1 MDEHSV
7 ASKIP
12 DFLTVEE
19 VLELHDEALDAFGGS
34 AGVRDQGLL
43 DSAVATPQASF
54 GGDFLHPDLFAMA
67 AAYAF
72 HLCKNHPFVDGNK
85 RTAFYAT
92 LVFLERNGMAALDEP
107 DGERL
112 ADALIAV
119 AENRLTKDQ
128 LRALLQL
135 LVPAGA

>member
-7 ASKIP
+7 DSRIP
-12 DFLTVEE
+12 DFLMVEE
-19 VLELHDEALDAFGGS
+19 VLELHEEALDAFGGS

-43 DSAVATPQASF
+43 ASAVATPQASF
-54 GGDFLHPDLFAMA
+54 GGEFLHRDLFAMA

-92 LVFLERNGMAALDEP
+92 LVFLERNGVAAPDEAG
-107 DGERL
+107 GERL
-112 ADALIAV
+112 ADALIAI
-119 AENRLTKDQ
+119 AEDRLGKDE
-128 LRALLQL
+128 LRALLRT
-135 LVPAGA
+135 LVPTGP

>member
-1 MDEHSV
+1 
-7 ASKIP
+7 
-12 DFLTVEE
+12 
-19 VLELHDEALDAFGGS
+19 VLELHEEAIGAFGGS

-43 DSAVATPQASF
+43 ASAVATPQASF

-92 LVFLERNGMAALDEP
+92 LVFLERNGIAAPDEAS
-107 DGERL
+107 GERL

-119 AENRLTKDQ
+119 AEDRLDKDELVTL
-128 LRALLQL
+128 LRILA
-135 LVPAGA
+135 PTGP